1 MLKLV
6 KMDEKYIPLL
16 NEMMD
21 EWTNTNEKIVP
32 WSIGKCD
39 YHNIGEYIESL
50 EIKESFGKY
59 VPDTTFFCLD
69 TDRNLFIGA
78 VNIRHYLNEDLA
90 SGGGHVGAG
99 IRPGERGKGY
109 GTKMLSLAL
118 EECAK
123 LDLKNV
129 LVCCD
134 KSNLSSARII
144 MKNGGVLE
152 NEITDG
158 NTLMQR
164 YWIALPAKHPA

>member
-6 KMDEKYIPLL
+6 KMDEKYIPQL

-78 VNIRHYLNEDLA
+78 ITIRHYLNEDLA

-118 EECAK
+118 EECVK
-123 LDLKNV
+123 LDLKNSPEAG
-129 LVCCD
+129 C
-134 KSNLSSARII
+134 SHYPHSR
-144 MKNGGVLE
+144 
-152 NEITDG
+152 
-158 NTLMQR
+158 
-164 YWIALPAKHPA
+164 HPAFIWLVNRFGRLLYKDETYNRQAGRRK